1 MKLFA
6 GAAIGAVMF
15 AGQAMAAT
23 LSIVGGA
30 AVQLPSGA
38 GDNTD
43 FNPTPVIAGVSAG
56 DFITGFDAAAI
67 VGNGLELSDDS
78 RVSFTFLGKEAGALN
93 HAVELDGG
101 ASISNRAA
109 AGTTVSGNFTA
120 GLLNFL
126 FATQNKSGTNVSDIT
141 NGVGVTGDLGDKLNI
156 GFLQVNKRTVL
167 AFFGDG
173 RGDVD
178 YDDMIIEIS
187 AIPLPAGMVLL
198 LTGLGG
204 LGVAARRR
212 KAA

>member
-23 LSIVGGA
+23 LSIVGGT
-30 AVQLPSGA
+30 AVTLPGNFDPEPS
-38 GDNTD
+38 
-43 FNPTPVIAGVSAG
+43 IAGVGPGTEILAFDHSDIAG
-56 DFITGFDAAAI
+56 AGLSLDADAP
-67 VGNGLELSDDS
+67 VT
-78 RVSFTFLGKEAGALN
+78 FTFLGKEAGAEN
-93 HAVELDGG
+93 MAVELDGG
-101 ASISNRAA
+101 TSMSNRDA
-109 AGTTVSGNFTA
+109 AGTTISGKFTA
-120 GLLNFL
+120 GLLDFL
-126 FATQNKSGTNVSDIT
+126 FSTARGADISGIE
-141 NGVGVTGDLGDKLNI
+141 NGVGVFGVDGDKLSI
-156 GFLQVNKRTVL
+156 GFLQVDKNTVL

-178 YDDMIIEIS
+178 YDDMVIEIS